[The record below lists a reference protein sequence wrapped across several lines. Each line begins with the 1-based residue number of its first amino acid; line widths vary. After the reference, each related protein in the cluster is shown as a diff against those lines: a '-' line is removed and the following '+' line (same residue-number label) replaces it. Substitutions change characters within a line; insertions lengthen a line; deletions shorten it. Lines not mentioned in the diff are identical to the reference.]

1 MPLKT
6 LVISA
11 AVTTALIAP
20 STPAV
25 AAGDGI
31 PLGTTYWLSS
41 GQPWGDLTAVRLK
54 GDRIRIG
61 NALAPCFTG
70 IRVTSGL
77 YRGGGYS
84 QGGQYMYSSVHVKVR
99 KDVLRFRYADMP
111 KQQSLV
117 YYRVTKQ
124 EAIPTARHYGTRDLK
139 RLFIDCELR

>member
-1 MPLKT
+1 MLLRT
-6 LVISA
+6 
-11 AVTTALIAP
+11 AVTSATAIVALITP
-20 STPAV
+20 STTAV

-31 PLGTTYWLSS
+31 PRGTTYWLSS

-54 GDRIRIG
+54 GDRINIG

-70 IRVTSGL
+70 IRVASGL

-84 QGGQYMYSSVHVKVR
+84 QGGQYMYNSVHVKVR

-111 KQQSLV
+111 KHQSLV

-124 EAIPTARHYGTRDLK
+124 EAIPTARHYGSRNLK